1 MKTLIFWILFVLFFS
16 SCATQERCALKFP
29 SVASHDSVYIQKLV
43 KDTITLK
50 GDSIKIVT
58 QVPCDNFEI
67 KSENSKLKFTI
78 SVLNGR
84 LSAVSNLK
92 PDTVEIYKIN
102 TVTKI
107 KEVKVPEKIKFIPKF
122 WRFTGITGIC
132 SLVLILA
139 FVLWKLRK
147 FIKI

>member
-1 MKTLIFWILFVLFFS
+1 MKTLIFWTLFVLFFS
-16 SCATQERCALKFP
+16 SCTTAKRCALKFP
-29 SVASHDSVYIQKLV
+29 SVASVDSVYIQRLV

-58 QVPCDNFEI
+58 QVPCQDFEI

-84 LSAVSNLK
+84 LSAISNLK
-92 PDTVEIYKIN
+92 PDTFTVYKIN

-107 KEVKVPEKIKFIPKF
+107 KEVKIPEKIKFIPKF
-122 WRFTGITGIC
+122 WKVTGWIGMGSI
-132 SLVLILA
+132 LVLLA
-139 FVLWKLRK
+139 FLYVK
-147 FIKI
+147 FKRLV

>member
-50 GDSIKIVT
+50 GDSIKITTV
-58 QVPCDNFEI
+58 VPCQDFEI

-84 LSAVSNLK
+84 LSAVSNMK

-107 KEVKVPEKIKFIPKF
+107 KEVTKPVEVKYTPKF
-122 WRFTGITGIC
+122 WKITGWIGIA
-132 SLVLILA
+132 SILLLLAVLFVKFKRLV
-139 FVLWKLRK
+139 
-147 FIKI
+147 